1 MEENNGDKHIW
12 SVLDERFPDKQKHDW
27 MAECLRE
34 VFQITSSEGETMT
47 AWTSRVQE
55 VFSKCQRKVSVDF
68 PTEARGWICLH
79 ASGLNEDQRAI
90 VTAKTQGDLK
100 LDTVMAAMRSCFPD
114 FKAPGKVS
122 RSRNSV
128 AYVVEE
134 DTVDQDL
141 SFEEPEKDLSDG
153 VVLDVEA
160 FLADHGVRE
169 DTTAPSEIFEEA
181 EVAEILAATWREKRN
196 EISRRRAGNSHRH
209 CPSRSSSHEMPLT
222 CDGSQNAGI
231 AVRWD
236 IGPKTVPCRSLHQSL
251 LVLHPMEIAK
261 RSRQQPW
268 SFMLLTKKNP
278 MRSCWSRPR
287 VSESSILV
295 AVRH

>member
-1 MEENNGDKHIW
+1 M
-12 SVLDERFPDKQKHDW
+12 
-27 MAECLRE
+27 
-34 VFQITSSEGETMT
+34 
-47 AWTSRVQE
+47 
-55 VFSKCQRKVSVDF
+55 
-68 PTEARGWICLH
+68 
-79 ASGLNEDQRAI
+79 
-90 VTAKTQGDLK
+90 TAKTQGDLK

-181 EVAEILAATWREKRN
+181 EVAEVLAATWREKCN
-196 EISRRRAGNSHRH
+196 EISCLQKGRKFTQALSVKKQFSRDATDLRRKSKCWNCGKVGHWSKD
-209 CPSRSSSHEMPLT
+209 CTLPKSTLKSSGSAS
-222 CDGSQNAGI
+222 DGDRNKKQTA
-231 AVRWD
+231 AM
-236 IGPKTVPCRSLHQSL
+236 
-251 LVLHPMEIAK
+251 VLHAP
-261 RSRQQPW
+261 
-268 SFMLLTKKNP
+268 
-278 MRSCWSRPR
+278 
-287 VSESSILV
+287 
-295 AVRH
+295 